1 MSHTDTSQRPS
12 APHLATADTLD
23 AAIESCAVVQYRPG
37 TDRPTEHADILASE
51 VPVALQYN
59 GTSHV
64 VMLASGMNLI
74 DLAYGFSYTEGII
87 RQPADIYDCE
97 VHHTPQGYVLDITI
111 ASACMQQLRLR
122 RRRMTGQTGCGLCG
136 IESLEALDHR
146 LQPLPT
152 PPPRLRSSA
161 IEHALQTLAQLQPLR
176 QQTGATHAAGWA
188 DFDGHIQ
195 LVRED
200 VGRHN
205 ALDKLIGALLREERE
220 AAQGFAVVSNR
231 ASYEMVQK
239 TIQAQIPA
247 LVAVS
252 APTSMAVRVARAHHL
267 ILVGFARGEKFNI
280 YHGDAHIDYTTPT
293 SA

>member
-59 GTSHV
+59 GTSYV

-97 VHHTPQGYVLDITI
+97 VHTTPQGYVLDITI

-136 IESLEALDHR
+136 IESLEALEHA
-146 LQPLPT
+146 LQPLPS
-152 PPPRLRSSA
+152 PSPDLSSTA
-161 IEHALQTLAQLQPLR
+161 IEHALHTLSQQQPLR
-176 QQTGATHAAGWA
+176 QRTGATHAAGWA
-188 DFDGHIQ
+188 NFTGEIQ
-195 LVRED
+195 LIRED

-205 ALDKLIGALLREERE
+205 ALDKRSGALLRRQHT
-220 AAQGFAVVSNR
+220 AADGFAVVSSR
-231 ASYEMVQK
+231 ASYEMAQK

-252 APTSMAVRVARAHHL
+252 DRKSVV
-267 ILVGFARGEKFNI
+267 
-280 YHGDAHIDYTTPT
+280 
-293 SA
+293 